1 MNDFR
6 RESFLL
12 THAPTSRLSGFRVAK
27 ATRNLP
33 AIRWLYVIYQYIRW
47 VKKSTS
53 FQFCAAN
60 LQKLFQTTIIPPPHF
75 QIFLSRLT
83 LLRAPTRGRIV
94 SRQRS
99 HPLHAPT
106 ATVNEHDTIRQAIG
120 AVFFRRS
127 RLFVLFHPTK
137 PTNPTQPH
145 QIKQLLS
152 KIAVN
157 ERAVV
162 PGFNFTGF
170 FAAIKRKIV
179 TLWYGYTLHISAY
192 HSAHL
197 YALVGILCRH
207 GNRLCV
213 GE

>member
-1 MNDFR
+1 MSLLFGFIMAPQHHTSTFACRAVGENKPQKMNDFR

-12 THAPTSRLSGFRVAK
+12 THASTSRLSGFRVAK

-75 QIFLSRLT
+75 QFFLPPLT
-83 LLRAPTRGRIV
+83 PPRALTRGRIV

-120 AVFFRRS
+120 AAFFWRS
-127 RLFVLFHPTK
+127 RLFVLFHPT
-137 PTNPTQPH
+137 QPHPSKSH
-145 QIKQLLS
+145 QIKQPLS

-157 ERAVV
+157 DSTVTALS
-162 PGFNFTGF
+162 FNIRIRT
-170 FAAIKRKIV
+170 
-179 TLWYGYTLHISAY
+179 
-192 HSAHL
+192 
-197 YALVGILCRH
+197 
-207 GNRLCV
+207 
-213 GE
+213 

>member
-1 MNDFR
+1 MSLLFGFIMAPQHHTSTFACRAVGENKPQKMNDFR

-12 THAPTSRLSGFRVAK
+12 THASTSRLSGFRVAK

-75 QIFLSRLT
+75 QIFLPPLT
-83 LLRAPTRGRIV
+83 PPRPPTRGRIV

-120 AVFFRRS
+120 VVFF
-127 RLFVLFHPTK
+127 PAK
-137 PTNPTQPH
+137 PTFCSLPSPPTPIPLNLTKSSSRYQ
-145 QIKQLLS
+145 K
-152 KIAVN
+152 
-157 ERAVV
+157 
-162 PGFNFTGF
+162 
-170 FAAIKRKIV
+170 
-179 TLWYGYTLHISAY
+179 
-192 HSAHL
+192 
-197 YALVGILCRH
+197 
-207 GNRLCV
+207 
-213 GE
+213 

>member
-1 MNDFR
+1 MAPQHHTSTFACRAVGENKPQKMNDFR

-12 THAPTSRLSGFRVAK
+12 THASNSRLSGFRVAK

-75 QIFLSRLT
+75 QIFLPPLT
-83 LLRAPTRGRIV
+83 PPPPPTRGRIV

-106 ATVNEHDTIRQAIG
+106 ATVNEHDTIRQVIG
-120 AVFFRRS
+120 AVFFS
-127 RLFVLFHPTK
+127 AK
-137 PTNPTQPH
+137 PTFCSLP
-145 QIKQLLS
+145 S
-152 KIAVN
+152 
-157 ERAVV
+157 
-162 PGFNFTGF
+162 
-170 FAAIKRKIV
+170 
-179 TLWYGYTLHISAY
+179 
-192 HSAHL
+192 HL
-197 YALVGILCRH
+197 TPSL
-207 GNRLCV
+207 
-213 GE
+213 

>member
-1 MNDFR
+1 MAPQHHTSTFACRAVGENKPQKMNDFR

-12 THAPTSRLSGFRVAK
+12 THASTSRLSGFRVAK

-75 QIFLSRLT
+75 QIFLPPLT
-83 LLRAPTRGRIV
+83 PPRPPTRGRIV

-120 AVFFRRS
+120 VVFF
-127 RLFVLFHPTK
+127 PAK
-137 PTNPTQPH
+137 PTFCSLPSPPTPIPLNLTKSSSRYQ
-145 QIKQLLS
+145 K
-152 KIAVN
+152 
-157 ERAVV
+157 
-162 PGFNFTGF
+162 
-170 FAAIKRKIV
+170 
-179 TLWYGYTLHISAY
+179 
-192 HSAHL
+192 
-197 YALVGILCRH
+197 
-207 GNRLCV
+207 
-213 GE
+213 

>member
-1 MNDFR
+1 MSLLFGFIMAPQHHTSTFACRAVGENKPQKMNDFR

-12 THAPTSRLSGFRVAK
+12 IHASTSRLSGFRVAK

-75 QIFLSRLT
+75 HFFFSPLS
-83 LLRAPTRGRIV
+83 LLRAPPTRGRIV

-120 AVFFRRS
+120 AAFFRRS
-127 RLFVLFHPTK
+127 RLFVLFHPTQ
-137 PTNPTQPH
+137 PNPIPLNLTKSSSRYQ
-145 QIKQLLS
+145 K
-152 KIAVN
+152 
-157 ERAVV
+157 
-162 PGFNFTGF
+162 
-170 FAAIKRKIV
+170 
-179 TLWYGYTLHISAY
+179 
-192 HSAHL
+192 
-197 YALVGILCRH
+197 
-207 GNRLCV
+207 
-213 GE
+213 